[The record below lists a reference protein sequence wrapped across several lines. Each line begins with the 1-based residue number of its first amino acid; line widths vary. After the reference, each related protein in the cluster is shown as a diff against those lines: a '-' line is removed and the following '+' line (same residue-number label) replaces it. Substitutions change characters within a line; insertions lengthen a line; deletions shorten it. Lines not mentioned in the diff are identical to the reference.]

1 MQNRPQ
7 LESKIGPL
15 TVDNPP
21 RVQDHPAMS
30 LCYPAAFWPTI
41 ANSAD
46 IGLFF
51 FMLSLATRV
60 WNSVVPT
67 LRVFTLKALA
77 GLMLIP
83 VSLTM
88 AQIEM
93 LDQVVAI
100 VDDDIILASE
110 LQERIQ
116 GVRSTMESRGV
127 DVPEDDVLVRETL
140 DRLILD
146 SIQLQLADRYGVRIP
161 DQQLDESMTRLA
173 QRNGLSLEQFRVA
186 LEQSGQSY
194 AVARESLRDD
204 LAIQR
209 VQQGNVMRNINITE
223 QEIDNFLATEE
234 GETLTQPEYRV
245 VQALLSTGRNEDALV
260 VAEKERFVDDLLA
273 AIQSGT
279 PFEEAVSTTQPFV
292 FSGGDLG
299 WRKLGDIPSMFADVV
314 PSLSVGEVTK
324 VRSSSGFHLVYLA
337 DALGGERLIR
347 QTDVRHIL
355 IKPTEVLSEEAAEAL
370 AVELKTRIGDGE
382 SFGDLARQYSDDI
395 GSAAEGGELGWTNP
409 GQMVPEFEAAMA
421 SATEGEVTAPFRSE
435 FGWHILEVKGRRDK
449 DFSSQVRRNQV
460 AGYIREQKYQEE
472 LDAWLRKIREEAFV
486 DIK

>member
-1 MQNRPQ
+1 
-7 LESKIGPL
+7 
-15 TVDNPP
+15 
-21 RVQDHPAMS
+21 
-30 LCYPAAFWPTI
+30 
-41 ANSAD
+41 
-46 IGLFF
+46 
-51 FMLSLATRV
+51 MLSLATRV
-60 WNSVVPT
+60 LNSVVPT
-67 LRVFTLKALA
+67 LRTLTLTACA
-77 GLMLIP
+77 GLMLTP

-110 LQERIQ
+110 LQERVQ

-194 AVARESLRDD
+194 AFARESLRDD

-245 VQALLSTGRNEDALV
+245 VQALLSTSRNEDALV
-260 VAEKERFVDDLLA
+260 VAEKERFVDDVLA
-273 AIQSGT
+273 TVQSGT
-279 PFEEAVSTTQPFV
+279 PFEEAVSITQPFV

-299 WRKLGDIPSMFADVV
+299 WRKLGGIPSMFAEVV

-337 DALGGERLIR
+337 DAVGGERLIR

-421 SATEGEVTAPFRSE
+421 SASEGEVTAPFRSE